1 MALTTMT
8 DIANSNKVDHEW
20 EIACKRKEMSTR
32 LQWLLVTLWS
42 TFDLHRTLSR
52 LFDTDRHRELK
63 NVTHET
69 RTRHSIWT
77 ERDNNATPTVTRSH
91 FQPRLTCVWHCRHC
105 PTSADIA
112 NFKMSATK
120 LELEN
125 NFWTERVIAMRL
137 QRLLATFSMT
147 LDLHVGHWL
156 TSQTPNIAHETG
168 TRNSFWTKRESVTL
182 HIFTRVRFF
191 TIGIVRHWQTSQTP

>member
-1 MALTTMT
+1 
-8 DIANSNKVDHEW
+8 
-20 EIACKRKEMSTR
+20 MSTR

-91 FQPRLTCVWHCRHC
+91 FQPRSTCVWHCRHC
-105 PTSADIA
+105 PTLADIA

-120 LELEN
+120 LELEITSELKEWWRCDCN
-125 NFWTERVIAMRL
+125 GYSLHF
-137 QRLLATFSMT
+137 QRRSICMWA
-147 LDLHVGHWL
+147 LDIVWHWL
-156 TSQTPNIAHETG
+156 TSRTPNIAHESG
-168 TRNSFWTKRESVTL
+168 TLLV
-182 HIFTRVRFF
+182 
-191 TIGIVRHWQTSQTP
+191 